1 MKGEPALYI
10 LEDEDGTRTEPMYV
24 KEVVEKFGCTA
35 NSLRQA
41 VYKGSKLM
49 KRFYVFQEPDEE
61 FIEKW
66 RTLTSRILE
75 AK

>member
-1 MKGEPALYI
+1 
-10 LEDEDGTRTEPMYV
+10 MYV

-41 VYKGSKLM
+41 EYKGSKLM
-49 KRFYVFQEPDEE
+49 ERYYVFREPDEE
-61 FIEKW
+61 FVEKW
-66 RTLTSRILE
+66 KTLTSRILK